1 MLDLKP
7 LERLGRVV
15 TTPNARA
22 KLSRAEITTA
32 LRRHLGS
39 VCGNAGEGV
48 RRHGT
53 WTSLEGCRMLT
64 AHRATNGIRFLII
77 SEAGQSVTRVMLP
90 DDFQRVQDLTGRP
103 D

>member
-1 MLDLKP
+1 MLNLKP
-7 LERLGRVV
+7 LERLGRIV

-39 VCGNAGEGV
+39 VCGEPSGGIG
-48 RRHGT
+48 RHSKG
-53 WTSLEGCRMLT
+53 TSLEGCRMLT
-64 AHRATNGIRFLII
+64 AHRATNGIRFWVI
-77 SEAGQSVTRVMLP
+77 SESGPSLTRVMLP
-90 DDFQRVQDLTGRP
+90 DDFRRVQDLTGRP